1 MGPYVE
7 NPKYYQECLDLVA
20 SLKLEDVEFTGNV
33 NVAEYMVKLDALIL
47 SSISEGQPLSIL
59 EGLAAGV
66 PYVATDVGSCREI
79 LYGYHDDDKFGDAG
93 IIVPVMDFE
102 SMAEAILKMA
112 KNKPLREAMG
122 MAGRERVK
130 KYYGYDDFINNYRAI
145 YEEMFPV

>member
-1 MGPYVE
+1 MGPYGE
-7 NPKYYQECLDLVA
+7 DPKYYQECLDLVA

-33 NVAEYMVKLDALIL
+33 NIVEYMVKLDVLIL

-66 PYVATDVGSCREI
+66 PFVATDVGCCREI
-79 LYGYHDDDKFGDAG
+79 LYGYLEEDKFGEAG
-93 IIVPVMDFE
+93 IVVPVMDFE

-112 KNKPLREAMG
+112 KDKPLREAMG

-145 YEEMFPV
+145 YKELFPG